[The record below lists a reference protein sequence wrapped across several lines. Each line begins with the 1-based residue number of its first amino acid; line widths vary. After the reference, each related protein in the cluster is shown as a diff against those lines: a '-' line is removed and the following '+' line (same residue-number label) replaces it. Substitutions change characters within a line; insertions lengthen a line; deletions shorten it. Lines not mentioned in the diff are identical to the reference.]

1 MMMSHI
7 ILTIF
12 HRCLRLLL
20 SAECCVAGRVR
31 VASDYYKISTCN
43 TITTVRVLILLWV
56 VASTLLGI
64 GLTVGWYIVIVCPLR
79 QF

>member
-20 SAECCVAGRVR
+20 SAAWQAR

-43 TITTVRVLILLWV
+43 TITVRVLILLWV
-56 VASTLLGI
+56 VASTLLGV
-64 GLTVGWYIVIVCPLR
+64 GLIVGW
-79 QF
+79 